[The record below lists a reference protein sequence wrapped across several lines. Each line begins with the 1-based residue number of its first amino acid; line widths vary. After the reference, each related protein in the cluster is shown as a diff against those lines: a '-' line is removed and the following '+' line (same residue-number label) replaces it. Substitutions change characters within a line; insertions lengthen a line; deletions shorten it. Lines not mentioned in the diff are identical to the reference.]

1 MHKKFNKVFIIIIIF
16 NRVDKCST
24 FGIKKSLTKSIQYLP
39 KRLIN
44 NRLKPATKI
53 GESFRHLG
61 KYFNFNMSDKQY
73 SAADKLWY
81 YKNCA
86 FFEKSMKFLT

>member
-1 MHKKFNKVFIIIIIF
+1 MQYIW
-16 NRVDKCST
+16 
-24 FGIKKSLTKSIQYLP
+24 IKKSLTKSIQYLP

-73 SAADKLWY
+73 SAADKVWY

-86 FFEKSMKFLT
+86 FFEKSMKFLTQLVHTKGLFSDVKGSQV